1 MRMRRRYAL
10 LGSLFFVAILTAAGC
25 GGSGNVTKVEGIVTL
40 DGKPL
45 PGATVSFVPV
55 KEGGKPAFGR
65 TDNDGTFRLTTFRTD
80 DGAQPGEYQVVVVVE
95 EVDEKLVG
103 RDPHTFTDE
112 EKKAMRMG
120 TMSPSG
126 KKQVAE
132 NKKKQVSP
140 VPAIYGDV
148 KQTPLREV
156 VPPNGKIELA
166 LRSGA
171 R

>member
-1 MRMRRRYAL
+1 MRTCGRWAL
-10 LGSLFFVAILTAAGC
+10 LVLFTFVAILMNLGC
-25 GGSGNVTKVEGIVTL
+25 GTSNLSKVEGIVTL

-45 PGATVSFVPV
+45 SGATVSFIPV
-55 KEGGKPAFGR
+55 KKEGKPAFGQ
-65 TDNDGTFRLTTFRTD
+65 TDKDGSFRLTTFRTN

-95 EVDEKLVG
+95 KANEEFVG
-103 RDPHTFTDE
+103 RDPQTFTDE

-126 KKQVAE
+126 KRQVAE

-140 VPAIYGDV
+140 VPAIYSDV
-148 KQTPLREV
+148 KQTPLKEV
-156 VPPNGKIELA
+156 VPTSGKIELA
-166 LRSGA
+166 LRTDV

>member
-1 MRMRRRYAL
+1 MRIRRRCAL
-10 LGSLFFVAILTAAGC
+10 LSSFFLVAILTAVGC
-25 GGSGNVTKVEGIVTL
+25 GKGSVSKVEGIVTL

-55 KEGGKPAFGR
+55 NKEGRPANGR
-65 TDNDGTFRLTTFRTD
+65 TDSDGTFRLTTFRTD
-80 DGAQPGEYQVVVVVE
+80 DGALPGEYQVIVILE
-95 EVDEKLVG
+95 QGDEYTG

-140 VPAIYGDV
+140 VPAIYSDA
-148 KQTPLREV
+148 KQTPLKEV
-156 VPPNGKIELA
+156 VPTTGKVELA
-166 LRSGA
+166 LRTGV